1 MEGLINLKQTD
12 MKKIF
17 LLAAVVFSSVTFA
30 QSTLKDDIDVVQS
43 IYGKSKSELVKE
55 YMGLSGV
62 QAADF
67 TKVYEAYETER
78 KKLGEEKIHL
88 INQYATDYA
97 MLDDAKS
104 DVIAKGV
111 LKNNVAYDK
120 LYSSYYEK
128 AKKAIGAKNAA
139 KFIQLEIYLQTEI
152 RSALQNSIP
161 FVGELEM
168 TKVK

>member
-1 MEGLINLKQTD
+1 
-12 MKKIF
+12 MKR
-17 LLAAVVFSSVTFA
+17 LLLLFAVAFSATTFA

-43 IYGKSKSELVKE
+43 VYGKSKSELVRQ
-55 YMGLSGV
+55 YMALSGT
-62 QAADF
+62 QATDF
-67 TKVYEAYETER
+67 AKVYDAYELER
-78 KKLGEEKIHL
+78 KKLGEEKVYL

-97 MLDDAKS
+97 ALTDDKA

-111 LKNNVAYDK
+111 LKNNIAYDK

-128 AKKAIGAKNAA
+128 AKKAIGATNAT

-152 RSALQNSIP
+152 RSSLQNAIP
-161 FVGELEM
+161 FVGEIEM